1 MSIFHLD
8 DELLELDEVE
18 VPCGVVGLAETLL
31 AHGQVRGSRQNQ
43 ASLCHFLW
51 LVQQFEG
58 TEGFVPPPLPPPRP
72 PRPRPRP
79 RPPLLGFVTAATSAW
94 LAAEPLKSFMAAM
107 PALTSVTLVDRNTLS
122 ADSKTSW

>member
-58 TEGFVPPPLPPPRP
+58 TEGFVPRP

-79 RPPLLGFVTAATSAW
+79 RPPLLGFVTAATSPW

-107 PALTSVTLVDRNTLS
+107 PALTSVTLVDRNTLY
-122 ADSKTSW
+122 ADSNTSW